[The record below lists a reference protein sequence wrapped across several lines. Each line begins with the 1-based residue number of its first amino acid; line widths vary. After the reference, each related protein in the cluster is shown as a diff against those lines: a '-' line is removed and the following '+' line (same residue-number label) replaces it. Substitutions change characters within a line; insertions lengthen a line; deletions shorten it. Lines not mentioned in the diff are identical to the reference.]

1 MKIRLMRIDNAIG
14 HTALGGKIGNP
25 YLTQQAY
32 SITLKTGLIDDTSIL
47 QDLLLE
53 TDPTQ

>member
-25 YLTQQAY
+25 YLTQQTY
-32 SITLKTGLIDDTSIL
+32 SITLKTGLIDDTGIL
-47 QDLLLE
+47 QDLLL
-53 TDPTQ
+53 TMC